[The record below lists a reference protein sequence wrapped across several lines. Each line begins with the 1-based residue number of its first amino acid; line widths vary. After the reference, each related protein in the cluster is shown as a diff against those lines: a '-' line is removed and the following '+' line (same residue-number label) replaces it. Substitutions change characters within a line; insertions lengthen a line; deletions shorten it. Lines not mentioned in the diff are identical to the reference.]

1 MLNIQV
7 ADLWADVRIDF
18 RGFNQDLSLIRY
30 QLARLPSVVPIAIQ
44 PNLAAFNTATSAA
57 MAQIRALRAAAA
69 APINIAG
76 RTGGFGGGGRGM
88 VGGGGFFSGLAS
100 GAGLPFTANPQMLA
114 GEAIAGGLKAAVSTA
129 IDLEHQFAQ
138 VRRIAG
144 LSADE
149 AQRLKANLL
158 DLSTRQAGVSVAD
171 LVSMTQIG
179 GRMGIQG
186 VDKLEGF
193 AQGLARVKLV
203 IQDIDTETLANN
215 VARVL
220 HEFQLG
226 TEYVEGFGSALTAM
240 DNASTASARDILD
253 ITQRLGGTAHAI
265 GLTLPQVVALASV
278 LKDVGLSNEV
288 AGSSFSQIFR
298 KMGSDSGKFAKQI
311 GMDAKEFANVYRTD
325 PMQALELVIKKFNE
339 MQDTI
344 SGQEFLSDLGLK
356 GVRVAGSL
364 QQLAVAFDEVKKRTG
379 TAAKETGTQRALGQA
394 EAIVGETT
402 QSALGKLGN
411 ALTGLADE
419 VGQKFLPAIRDT
431 TRGLMDLTAWLKGPG
446 MLPKGVNWFA
456 LNPALQNQ
464 VNKTQGAAP
473 GGGFLR
479 GLRDLMPWIGPGNAP
494 GKMFVPQ
501 IPAAAGGVAGAAKPP
516 ALPAQNP
523 NPKLPAPLDEN
534 PLNIPM
540 PKEIFD
546 ALKRRFQVEMDI
558 GKIFGNALAAQARMA
573 LQDLAPQKRHPGAVI
588 SGAEYGRR
596 LQEDVLNNIEREILE
611 QNRQAT
617 RHLGEMV
624 GLLRNLGKN
633 AIAAILP
640 GPS

>member
-69 APINIAG
+69 TPINIAG
-76 RTGGFGGGGRGM
+76 RTGGFGGGGGGRGGM
-88 VGGGGFFSGLAS
+88 FGGGGFFSGLAS

-240 DNASTASARDILD
+240 DNASTASAKDILD
-253 ITQRLGGTAHAI
+253 ITQRLGGTAQAI

-288 AGSSFSQIFR
+288 AGSAFSQIFR
-298 KMGSDSGKFAKQI
+298 MMGSESAKLAKAA
-311 GMDAKEFANVYRTD
+311 GLDAKEFADAYRRD
-325 PMQALELVIKKFNE
+325 PMEALGMLIKRLNE
-339 MQDTI
+339 VKDTI
-344 SGQEFLSDLGLK
+344 GGQELIKGFGFK
-356 GVRVAGSL
+356 GVRTGGAILQLDTMFAEVA
-364 QQLAVAFDEVKKRTG
+364 KRTKV
-379 TAAKETGTQRALGQA
+379 ASEETGTQKALGQA
-394 EAIVGETT
+394 GTTVGETT
-402 QSALGKLGN
+402 ASALGKLAN
-411 ALTGLADE
+411 AATGVADSLGQPLLGPIKEVTAQLTVFAQGLRANLATP
-419 VGQKFLPAIRDT
+419 GGMKTAQILMRAGLP
-431 TRGLMDLTAWLKGPG
+431 DLDQL
-446 MLPKGVNWFA
+446 
-456 LNPALQNQ
+456 
-464 VNKTQGAAP
+464 QGAGKSIWKNLP
-473 GGGFLR
+473 N
-479 GLRDLMPWIGPGNAP
+479 LRDLMPWAGPANAP

-501 IPAAAGGVAGAAKPP
+501 VPAAGAAKPP

-546 ALKRRFQVEMDI
+546 ALKRRFQVEMEI
-558 GKIFGNALAAQARMA
+558 GKIFGNALAVQGKMA
-573 LQDLAPQKRHPGAVI
+573 LQDLTPEKRHPGAVI

-596 LQEDVLNNIEREILE
+596 LQEDVLNNIEKEILE
-611 QNRQAT
+611 ENKQAT

-633 AIAAILP
+633 AIAAVLP

>member
-69 APINIAG
+69 TPINIAG
-76 RTGGFGGGGRGM
+76 RTGGF
-88 VGGGGFFSGLAS
+88 GGGGFFSGLAS

-240 DNASTASARDILD
+240 DNASTASAKDILD
-253 ITQRLGGTAHAI
+253 ITQRLGGTAQAI

-288 AGSSFSQIFR
+288 AGSAFSQIFR
-298 KMGSDSGKFAKQI
+298 MMGSESAKLAKAA
-311 GMDAKEFANVYRTD
+311 GLDAKEFADAYRRD
-325 PMQALELVIKKFNE
+325 PMEALGMLIKRLNE
-339 MQDTI
+339 VKDTI
-344 SGQEFLSDLGLK
+344 GGQELIKGFGFK
-356 GVRVAGSL
+356 GVRTGGAILQLDTMFAEVA
-364 QQLAVAFDEVKKRTG
+364 KRP
-379 TAAKETGTQRALGQA
+379 EPRRL
-394 EAIVGETT
+394 
-402 QSALGKLGN
+402 S
-411 ALTGLADE
+411 
-419 VGQKFLPAIRDT
+419 
-431 TRGLMDLTAWLKGPG
+431 
-446 MLPKGVNWFA
+446 
-456 LNPALQNQ
+456 
-464 VNKTQGAAP
+464 
-473 GGGFLR
+473 
-479 GLRDLMPWIGPGNAP
+479 
-494 GKMFVPQ
+494 
-501 IPAAAGGVAGAAKPP
+501 AKP
-516 ALPAQNP
+516 
-523 NPKLPAPLDEN
+523 
-534 PLNIPM
+534 
-540 PKEIFD
+540 
-546 ALKRRFQVEMDI
+546 
-558 GKIFGNALAAQARMA
+558 
-573 LQDLAPQKRHPGAVI
+573 
-588 SGAEYGRR
+588 
-596 LQEDVLNNIEREILE
+596 ER
-611 QNRQAT
+611 
-617 RHLGEMV
+617 
-624 GLLRNLGKN
+624 
-633 AIAAILP
+633 P
-640 GPS
+640 